1 MVEIIKTLSW
11 ISFAAAAVCLLLAV
25 FVWFRFQIM
34 SLINDLTGKTAKK
47 AIEQIRSK
55 NVKSG
60 DKSYRSSP
68 VNINR
73 GPLTEPVTNAAPVKT
88 EKLSGD
94 LETTLLREDNKTVI
108 LNADGTTVLN
118 HGSEQAAA
126 VPNRPEVEVQMIEQV
141 VFIHTNEVIS

>member
-1 MVEIIKTLSW
+1 M
-11 ISFAAAAVCLLLAV
+11 
-25 FVWFRFQIM
+25 
-34 SLINDLTGKTAKK
+34 
-47 AIEQIRSK
+47 
-55 NVKSG
+55 
-60 DKSYRSSP
+60 
-68 VNINR
+68 
-73 GPLTEPVTNAAPVKT
+73 TEPVTNAAPVKT

>member
-34 SLINDLTGKTAKK
+34 SVINDLTGKTAKK

-73 GPLTEPVTNAAPVKT
+73 GPLT
-88 EKLSGD
+88 
-94 LETTLLREDNKTVI
+94 
-108 LNADGTTVLN
+108 
-118 HGSEQAAA
+118 
-126 VPNRPEVEVQMIEQV
+126 
-141 VFIHTNEVIS
+141 